1 MELSMN
7 DNSIRVGSAVLI
19 VRDNKLLLGRR
30 NKQPDFG
37 RWILPGGKIEYGET
51 HEEAAIREA
60 KEELGLTI
68 EVVRLA
74 GKGVYHILPPDRH
87 RIIIYSIATIIDG
100 IITPSSDISEA
111 SFFTKDELKK
121 LDITDVVRKV
131 LFDSDWL

>member
-1 MELSMN
+1 MN

>member
-1 MELSMN
+1 MN

-68 EVVRLA
+68 KIVGLA

-87 RIIIYSIATIIDG
+87 RIIIYNIATIIDG

-111 SFFTKDELKK
+111 SFFTKEELKQ
-121 LDITDVVRKV
+121 LDITEVVKKALV
-131 LFDSDWL
+131 DSDWL